1 MTFMEVSNL
10 GASIKLRPS
19 VDFLGRRQT
28 LTKPKFIE
36 GRPDHTD
43 ALIKNPFSHIYF
55 DNLRFPRPFRQKQI
69 PGSFIL
75 ETTDL
80 FLRVVD

>member
-1 MTFMEVSNL
+1 MTLRVSKL
-10 GASIKLRPS
+10 GASIKLKS
-19 VDFLGRRQT
+19 LVDFLGRRQT
-28 LTKPKFIE
+28 LTKPKFVE

-43 ALIKNPFSHIYF
+43 ALINPPFSPIF
-55 DNLRFPRPFRQKQI
+55 FANLRFPRLFRQKQI

-80 FLRVVD
+80 SFRLMN